1 MPDVKE
7 RIMSNRKYIKSLLL
21 GMSVMMTILIAIQIY
36 ITVYVLKHNEM
47 LPRIL
52 SCTALILDIIILAV
66 FFVSS
71 RINADVDSM
80 AYTDV
85 TGINNKLAYQNH
97 INRLNNADDTFLV
110 GVIMLDLNNLKRVN
124 DTLGHEMGDRYM
136 ESFSAILAGMQN
148 ERISAYRIG
157 GDEFCVILEKTN
169 AVEIHQILDS
179 LERKGYAQEDFLG
192 NLEVEPACIE
202 ILQPLYQGISTREHY
217 YLMEELTKR
226 ADSRMYE
233 NKRLMKGKR
242 LDGRRLNV

>member
-1 MPDVKE
+1 
-7 RIMSNRKYIKSLLL
+7 MSNRKYIKSLLL

-110 GVIMLDLNNLKRVN
+110 GVIMLSCAYFTSLGIWNLNIVFFIVNIYFSFKTIQNLVY
-124 DTLGHEMGDRYM
+124 LYC
-136 ESFSAILAGMQN
+136 ICLLQN
-148 ERISAYRIG
+148 
-157 GDEFCVILEKTN
+157 
-169 AVEIHQILDS
+169 
-179 LERKGYAQEDFLG
+179 
-192 NLEVEPACIE
+192 
-202 ILQPLYQGISTREHY
+202 
-217 YLMEELTKR
+217 
-226 ADSRMYE
+226 
-233 NKRLMKGKR
+233 
-242 LDGRRLNV
+242 NVF

>member
-124 DTLGHEMGDRYM
+124 DTLGHEMGDRYI

-169 AVEIHQILDS
+169 AVEIHQILDN
-179 LERKGYAQEDFLG
+179 LERKVNTYNEK
-192 NLEVEPACIE
+192 I
-202 ILQPLYQGISTREHY
+202 ILRF
-217 YLMEELTKR
+217 
-226 ADSRMYE
+226 RMP
-233 NKRLMKGKR
+233 KDMK
-242 LDGRRLNV
+242 

>member
-36 ITVYVLKHNEM
+36 LTVYVLKHNEM

-66 FFVSS
+66 FFVSL

-97 INRLNNADDTFLV
+97 IIRLNNADDTFLV
-110 GVIMLDLNNLKRVN
+110 GVIMFDLNNLKRVN
-124 DTLGHEMGDRYM
+124 DTLGHEMGDRYI
-136 ESFSAILAGMQN
+136 ESFSAILAGVQN

-157 GDEFCVILEKTN
+157 GDEFV
-169 AVEIHQILDS
+169 AFVLDADMENVAKQS
-179 LERKGYAQEDFLG
+179 EAIAKK
-192 NLEVEPACIE
+192 
-202 ILQPLYQGISTREHY
+202 LQASDYYVSIGISIGRPRN
-217 YLMEELTKR
+217 LDQMEELVKKAETE
-226 ADSRMYE
+226 MYE
-233 NKRLMKGKR
+233 AKRIFYENG
-242 LDGRRLNV
+242 GRERRRR

>member
-36 ITVYVLKHNEM
+36 LTVYVLKHNEM

-52 SCTALILDIIILAV
+52 SCTALAV

-97 INRLNNADDTFLV
+97 IIRLNNADDTFLV
-110 GVIMLDLNNLKRVN
+110 GVIMFDLNNLKRVN
-124 DTLGHEMGDRYM
+124 DTLGHEMGDRYI
-136 ESFSAILAGMQN
+136 ESFSAILAGVQN

-179 LERKGYAQEDFLG
+179 LERKINVYNEKNNIKISYAKGYE
-192 NLEVEPACIE
+192 
-202 ILQPLYQGISTREHY
+202 ISTREHY

>member
-110 GVIMLDLNNLKRVN
+110 GVIMLDLNNLKELMILL
-124 DTLGHEMGDRYM
+124 DTRWGTD
-136 ESFSAILAGMQN
+136 ILRAFQL
-148 ERISAYRIG
+148 Y
-157 GDEFCVILEKTN
+157 L
-169 AVEIHQILDS
+169 Q
-179 LERKGYAQEDFLG
+179 
-192 NLEVEPACIE
+192 AC
-202 ILQPLYQGISTREHY
+202 
-217 YLMEELTKR
+217 
-226 ADSRMYE
+226 RM
-233 NKRLMKGKR
+233 
-242 LDGRRLNV
+242 NVLVRTL

>member
-124 DTLGHEMGDRYM
+124 DTLGHEMGDRYI

-157 GDEFCVILEKTN
+157 GDEFCVISGEDKCSRDTP
-169 AVEIHQILDS
+169 DS
-179 LERKGYAQEDFLG
+179 G
-192 NLEVEPACIE
+192 
-202 ILQPLYQGISTREHY
+202 
-217 YLMEELTKR
+217 
-226 ADSRMYE
+226 
-233 NKRLMKGKR
+233 
-242 LDGRRLNV
+242 

>member
-47 LPRIL
+47 LPED
-52 SCTALILDIIILAV
+52 SFVYSTDSDIIILAV

-97 INRLNNADDTFLV
+97 INRLNNADDTF
-110 GVIMLDLNNLKRVN
+110 
-124 DTLGHEMGDRYM
+124 
-136 ESFSAILAGMQN
+136 
-148 ERISAYRIG
+148 
-157 GDEFCVILEKTN
+157 
-169 AVEIHQILDS
+169 
-179 LERKGYAQEDFLG
+179 
-192 NLEVEPACIE
+192 
-202 ILQPLYQGISTREHY
+202 
-217 YLMEELTKR
+217 
-226 ADSRMYE
+226 
-233 NKRLMKGKR
+233 
-242 LDGRRLNV
+242 

>member
-97 INRLNNADDTFLV
+97 INR
-110 GVIMLDLNNLKRVN
+110 VN
-124 DTLGHEMGDRYM
+124 DTLGHEMGDRYI

-179 LERKGYAQEDFLG
+179 LERKINVYNEKNNIKISYAKGCE
-192 NLEVEPACIE
+192 
-202 ILQPLYQGISTREHY
+202 ISTREHY

>member
-36 ITVYVLKHNEM
+36 LTVYVLKHNEM

-71 RINADVDSM
+71 RINVDSM
-80 AYTDV
+80 AYIDV

-97 INRLNNADDTFLV
+97 LIRLNNADDTFLV
-110 GVIMLDLNNLKRVN
+110 GVIMFDLNNLKRVN
-124 DTLGHEMGDRYM
+124 DTLGHEMGDRYI
-136 ESFSAILAGMQN
+136 ESFSAILAGVQN

-179 LERKGYAQEDFLG
+179 LERKINVYNEKNNIKISYAKGYE
-192 NLEVEPACIE
+192 
-202 ILQPLYQGISTREHY
+202 ISTREHY
-217 YLMEELTKR
+217 YLMEEHTKR

>member
-124 DTLGHEMGDRYM
+124 DTLGHEMGDRY
-136 ESFSAILAGMQN
+136 
-148 ERISAYRIG
+148 
-157 GDEFCVILEKTN
+157 
-169 AVEIHQILDS
+169 
-179 LERKGYAQEDFLG
+179 
-192 NLEVEPACIE
+192 IE
-202 ILQPLYQGISTREHY
+202 ISYAKGCEISTREHY

>member
-36 ITVYVLKHNEM
+36 LTVYVLKHNEM

-97 INRLNNADDTFLV
+97 IIRLNNADDTFLV
-110 GVIMLDLNNLKRVN
+110 GVIMFDLNNLKRVN
-124 DTLGHEMGDRYM
+124 DTLGHEMGDRYI
-136 ESFSAILAGMQN
+136 ESFSAILAGVQN

-157 GDEFCVILEKTN
+157 GDEFVAFVLD
-169 AVEIHQILDS
+169 ADMEIHQILDS
-179 LERKGYAQEDFLG
+179 LERKINVYNEKNNIKISYAKGYE
-192 NLEVEPACIE
+192 
-202 ILQPLYQGISTREHY
+202 ISTREHY

>member
-36 ITVYVLKHNEM
+36 LTVYVLKHNEM

-66 FFVSS
+66 FFV

-97 INRLNNADDTFLV
+97 IIRLNNADDTFLV
-110 GVIMLDLNNLKRVN
+110 GVIMFDLNNLKRVN
-124 DTLGHEMGDRYM
+124 DTLGHEMGDRYI
-136 ESFSAILAGMQN
+136 ESFSAILAGVQN

-179 LERKGYAQEDFLG
+179 LERKINVYNEKNNIKISYAKGYE
-192 NLEVEPACIE
+192 
-202 ILQPLYQGISTREHY
+202 ISTREHY

>member
-66 FFVSS
+66 FFVSL

-110 GVIMLDLNNLKRVN
+110 GVIMLEIGRASCRERV
-124 DTLGHEMGDRYM
+124 
-136 ESFSAILAGMQN
+136 
-148 ERISAYRIG
+148 
-157 GDEFCVILEKTN
+157 
-169 AVEIHQILDS
+169 
-179 LERKGYAQEDFLG
+179 
-192 NLEVEPACIE
+192 
-202 ILQPLYQGISTREHY
+202 
-217 YLMEELTKR
+217 
-226 ADSRMYE
+226 
-233 NKRLMKGKR
+233 
-242 LDGRRLNV
+242 

>member
-1 MPDVKE
+1 
-7 RIMSNRKYIKSLLL
+7 MSNRKYIKSLLL

-36 ITVYVLKHNEM
+36 LTVYVLKHNEM

-97 INRLNNADDTFLV
+97 IIRLNNADDTFLV
-110 GVIMLDLNNLKRVN
+110 GVIMFDLNNLKRVN
-124 DTLGHEMGDRYM
+124 DTLGHEMGDRYI
-136 ESFSAILAGMQN
+136 ESFSAILAGVQN

-157 GDEFCVILEKTN
+157 GDEFCVVIPKQNKIDPEDKLTQLEQEQKKYN
-169 AVEIHQILDS
+169 AGLEYPYMQIAY
-179 LERKGYAQEDFLG
+179 GYAEYDAQTDLDIED
-192 NLEVEPACIE
+192 
-202 ILQPLYQGISTREHY
+202 TRS
-217 YLMEELTKR
+217 R
-226 ADSRMYE
+226 ADEKMYE
-233 NKRLMKGKR
+233 MKRRMKMENTLKMDAVDSR
-242 LDGRRLNV
+242 LPQ

>member
-97 INRLNNADDTFLV
+97 IIRLNNADDTFLV
-110 GVIMLDLNNLKRVN
+110 GVIMFDLNNLKRVN
-124 DTLGHEMGDRYM
+124 DTLGHEMGDRYI
-136 ESFSAILAGMQN
+136 ESFSAILAGVQN

-179 LERKGYAQEDFLG
+179 LERKINVYNEKNNIKISYAKGYE
-192 NLEVEPACIE
+192 
-202 ILQPLYQGISTREHY
+202 ISTREHY
-217 YLMEELTKR
+217 YLM
-226 ADSRMYE
+226 
-233 NKRLMKGKR
+233 
-242 LDGRRLNV
+242 

>member
-1 MPDVKE
+1 
-7 RIMSNRKYIKSLLL
+7 MSNRKYIKSLLL

-124 DTLGHEMGDRYM
+124 DTLGHEMGDRYI

-179 LERKGYAQEDFLG
+179 LERKINVNNIKISYAKGCE
-192 NLEVEPACIE
+192 
-202 ILQPLYQGISTREHY
+202 ISTREHY

>member
-1 MPDVKE
+1 
-7 RIMSNRKYIKSLLL
+7 
-21 GMSVMMTILIAIQIY
+21 
-36 ITVYVLKHNEM
+36 
-47 LPRIL
+47 
-52 SCTALILDIIILAV
+52 
-66 FFVSS
+66 
-71 RINADVDSM
+71 M

-97 INRLNNADDTFLV
+97 IIRLNNADDTFLV
-110 GVIMLDLNNLKRVN
+110 GVIMFDLNNLKRVN
-124 DTLGHEMGDRYM
+124 DTLGHEMGDRYI
-136 ESFSAILAGMQN
+136 ESFSTILAGVQN

-179 LERKGYAQEDFLG
+179 LERKINVYNEKNNIKISYAKGYE
-192 NLEVEPACIE
+192 
-202 ILQPLYQGISTREHY
+202 ISTIEHY